1 MHHDEKRE
9 IRARRGLTSRHPEVD
24 DWEVV
29 GEGVV
34 HPAKQLRAEGNET
47 RVQLLRGM
55 AEGPDLVIRR
65 PTTHSFAWLGGTREG
80 FQSRDSEWL
89 TGSRDGCRDLVKDA
103 GISGW
108 MPGSLD
114 GFWDV
119 EMNLEMDLG
128 IQR

>member
-9 IRARRGLTSRHPEVD
+9 IRARRGLTSRHPGVD
-24 DWEVV
+24 DWGVV

-80 FQSRDSEWL
+80 FQSRESEWMP
-89 TGSRDGCRDLVKDA
+89 GSRDGCRDL
-103 GISGW
+103 W
-108 MPGSLD
+108 MDFG
-114 GFWDV
+114 
-119 EMNLEMDLG
+119 M
-128 IQR
+128 